1 MLGIAKR
8 LVLEDGSFVEQIRE
22 VEAFVGLNPV
32 NTLLKPVDVQG
43 TDGRRVVAGC
53 CSGSGMGPDV
63 NGPASTV
70 VMPPTVDVLFGCLV
84 ENQEELFFR
93 IA

>member
-1 MLGIAKR
+1 M
-8 LVLEDGSFVEQIRE
+8 EQIRE
-22 VEAFVGLNPV
+22 VEAFVGLNAI
-32 NTLLKPVDVQG
+32 NTLLKPVDVKG

-70 VMPPTVDVLFGCLV
+70 VMPPTVDVLFCCLV
-84 ENQEELFFR
+84 EDEEELFLR